1 MSTLQI
7 SLAIIG
13 LLVLALVVAYNIWNA
28 RRNTPKRIKTAAM
41 DSWSEALR
49 QEPALDDRQAQAQA
63 HVPPPAAATD
73 LAPQVRLDA
82 QIDAIAPVQVQRMV
96 DGAAALLAQPPARR
110 AGQKPFAIEGMNA
123 ETRQWEPVQPAQ
135 RYTGF
140 QAGVQLVNR
149 SGALTEL
156 EFSEFAAHVQQ
167 FADVLGALA
176 QLPDMAEEVARA
188 RELDAF
194 ASAHD
199 MQITL
204 TLLPRQAAWSAR
216 YVRQSAQALGFGA
229 APQHGGGH
237 MHLPQT
243 GADAE
248 AETGAADAAPHDATT
263 GPLEPLAPLLRL
275 HYYTNANAAA
285 GEGDGADAAGADG
298 VHDALDDEN
307 AVINV
312 LHLALDVPQVPEQA
326 QPFEALRHMAEQLC
340 QHMDAALCDQYGQVL
355 PPEHDWQPE
364 RERLQDLYRQ
374 LDEQGLRAGSPRA
387 LRVFG

>member
-13 LLVLALVVAYNIWNA
+13 LLVLALIVAYNIWSA
-28 RRNTPKRIKTAAM
+28 RRDTPERIKTAAV
-41 DSWSEALR
+41 DGWGEALR
-49 QEPALDDRQAQAQA
+49 QEPALDDRQAQA
-63 HVPPPAAATD
+63 HVPPQSAAD

-82 QIDAIAPVQVQRMV
+82 QIDAIVPIQVQRMI
-96 DGAAALLAQPPARR
+96 DGATALLAQPPARR

-123 ETRQWEPVQPAQ
+123 ETRQWEPVQQAQ

-156 EFSEFAAHVQQ
+156 EFSKFVAHVQH

-176 QLPDMAEEVARA
+176 QLPDIAEEVARA
-188 RELDAF
+188 RALDAF
-194 ASAHD
+194 AGAHD

-204 TLLPRQAAWSAR
+204 TLRPRQAAWSAR
-216 YVRQSAQALGFGA
+216 YVRQSAQALGFA
-229 APQHGGGH
+229 ATPQRGGH

-248 AETGAADAAPHDATT
+248 TETGAADDAAPHGAAT
-263 GPLEPLAPLLRL
+263 GPLPPLPPLLRL
-275 HYYTNANAAA
+275 HYANT
-285 GEGDGADAAGADG
+285 GEGDGAANAGGANG
-298 VHDALDDEN
+298 VRDALDDEN
-307 AVINV
+307 TVVNV

-340 QHMDAALCDQYGQVL
+340 QQLDAALCDQYGQTL
-355 PPEHDWQPE
+355 APEHDWQPE

-374 LDEQGLRAGSPRA
+374 LDEHGLRAGSPRA